1 MGILNS
7 NEWDIVESVNYL
19 DNGLYNYNI
28 SIPQS
33 YKLYINNKLVS
44 DKYITDTKDKDGL
57 EELTQFISIDKKN
70 VYKINNLV
78 YEPKI
83 KILDE
88 NNLEVEYQIK
98 DNNIEVEKK
107 FINVNTLEEAKEYL
121 KEDFDILE
129 LARNYSLY
137 LTDDLTGSN
146 HGLYKLLPYMLE
158 NTAIYERMVAW
169 SKGPDI
175 YMVSDHTLKN
185 PPFTNE
191 SLRNFTIYNE
201 NAFSVDVHLEKN
213 MVVSYK
219 DKKDILNDK
228 LYFIYYNNGY
238 KWVKS
243 EAIKD

>member
-57 EELTQFISIDKKN
+57 EELTQFISI
-70 VYKINNLV
+70 
-78 YEPKI
+78 
-83 KILDE
+83 
-88 NNLEVEYQIK
+88 
-98 DNNIEVEKK
+98 EKK